1 MMNKTI
7 ALWLVLFASAKG
19 WAQAAKDSFAAPATL
34 AQCIQYAIRHQPA
47 IDQALIDE
55 RITDYNIRNRL
66 ADWYPQIAFAYS
78 LQHNF
83 QRSTGFF
90 NGIPTPVGVFNTSV
104 GQLGLSQNI
113 FNRDLLLANR
123 TQGDVRL
130 QARQTT
136 STRKIDVHVNV
147 SKAFYDLLTTQQQI
161 KVADE
166 NIARLQ
172 KSLSDAFYRY
182 QTGIA
187 DKTDYKRAQISLN
200 NTVAARQANVA
211 ALSAKTETLKSL
223 MGYPVTAPLNVVY
236 DSLQLERE
244 VAFDTLQL
252 LDITRRIEYQQ
263 LAVQS
268 RLQEANVSYQR
279 DSFLPTVSAN
289 VGYNFNYFNNNFG
302 KLYSSNYP
310 NSFIGLTAGIPIFQG
325 GKRKT
330 NVRIAELQVDRTALD
345 AVAFA
350 NTANSQ
356 YATAVSGYKGALD
369 NYLASKAN
377 VALAQ
382 EVYDVINLQYKA
394 GIKTYLEVI
403 TAEADLRTAQI
414 NYFNAL
420 YQVLVNKLDAQ
431 RALGQIVY

>member
-1 MMNKTI
+1 MKKFI
-7 ALWLVLFASAKG
+7 LLLLLGLGLKSYG
-19 WAQAAKDSFAAPATL
+19 QAVRDSFAAPATL
-34 AQCIQYAIRHQPA
+34 EQCIQYAIRHQPA
-47 IDQALIDE
+47 VEQALIDE

-66 ADWYPQIAFAYS
+66 ADWYPQIGFNYS

-83 QRSTGFF
+83 QRSTSFF
-90 NGIPTPVGVFNTSV
+90 NGVPTPVGVFNSSV

-136 STRKIDVHVNV
+136 SVRKIDVHVNV

-166 NIARLQ
+166 NIGRLQ
-172 KSLSDAFYRY
+172 KSLSDAYYRY
-182 QTGIA
+182 QSGVT

-200 NTVAARQANVA
+200 NTTATRQANVA
-211 ALSAKTETLKSL
+211 ALSAKTEYLKSL
-223 MGYPVTAPLNVVY
+223 MGYPVTAPLAVVY
-236 DSLQLERE
+236 DSLKLERE
-244 VAFDTLQL
+244 VSFDTLQG
-252 LDITRRIEYQQ
+252 LDITRRVEYQQ
-263 LAVQS
+263 LSVQS
-268 RLQEANVSYQR
+268 RLQLANVVYQR
-279 DSFLPTVSAN
+279 NSFLPTVSAN
-289 VGYNFNYFNNNFG
+289 LGYNFNYFSNNFG
-302 KLYSSNYP
+302 KLYGANYP
-310 NSFIGLTAGIPIFQG
+310 NSFIGLSAGIPIFQG

-330 NVRIAELQVDRTALD
+330 AVRIAELQVDRTGLD
-345 AVAFA
+345 IINFA

-356 YATAVSGYKGALD
+356 YATALSGYKGALD

-382 EVYDVINLQYKA
+382 EVYDVIQLQYKA

-403 TAEADLRTAQI
+403 TSETDLRTAQI

>member
-1 MMNKTI
+1 MQKI
-7 ALWLVLFASAKG
+7 VVPFLLVFAGLKG
-19 WAQAAKDSFAAPATL
+19 FSQTARDSFITAATL
-34 AQCIQYAIRHQPA
+34 EQCIQYAVKHQPA
-47 IDQALIDE
+47 VEQALIDE

-66 ADWYPQIAFAYS
+66 ADWYPQIGFNYS

-83 QRSTGFF
+83 QRSTSFF
-90 NGIPTPVGVFNTSV
+90 NGVATPVGVNNTSA
-104 GQLGLSQNI
+104 GQLGLSQNL

-130 QARQTT
+130 QTRQTT
-136 STRKIDVHVNV
+136 SIRKIDIHVAV

-182 QTGIA
+182 QAGVV

-200 NTVAARQANVA
+200 NTVASRQANVA
-211 ALSAKTETLKSL
+211 ALSGKTETLKSL
-223 MGYPVTAPLNVVY
+223 MGYPVEAPLAVAY
-236 DSLQLERE
+236 DSLKLERE
-244 VAFDTLQL
+244 VTFDTLQS

-263 LAVQS
+263 LSTTA
-268 RLQEANVSYQR
+268 RLQQANVGYQR
-279 DSFLPTVSAN
+279 NSFLPTIAAN
-289 VGYNFNYFNNNFG
+289 AGYNFNYLSNSFG
-302 KLYSSNYP
+302 KLYSANYP
-310 NSFIGLTAGIPIFQG
+310 ASFIGLTAGIPIFQG
-325 GKRKT
+325 GKRKN
-330 NVRIAELQVDRTALD
+330 NVRIAELQVDRTSLD
-345 AVAFA
+345 IVAFA

-356 YATAVSGYKGALD
+356 FATALATYKGALD

-382 EVYDVINLQYKA
+382 EVYDVIQLQYKA

-403 TAEADLRTAQI
+403 TSETDLRTAQI

-420 YQVLVNKLDAQ
+420 YQVLVNKVDAQ

>member
-1 MMNKTI
+1 MNKTVV
-7 ALWLVLFASAKG
+7 LLFALFTGAG
-19 WAQAAKDSFAAPATL
+19 GFAQEARDSFAAPATL
-34 AQCIQYAIRHQPA
+34 AQCIQYAVRHQPV
-47 IDQALIDE
+47 IDQSLIDE

-66 ADWYPQIAFAYS
+66 ADWFPQIGFNYG

-83 QRSTGFF
+83 QRSTSFF
-90 NGIPTPVGVFNTSV
+90 NGIATPVGVFNTSV
-104 GQLGLSQNI
+104 GQLAVSQNI

-166 NIARLQ
+166 NIGRLQ

-182 QTGIA
+182 QAGVV

-200 NTVAARQANVA
+200 NTTAQRQANVA
-211 ALSAKTETLKSL
+211 ALSAKTEYLKSL
-223 MGYPVTAPLNVVY
+223 MGYPVTAPLRVVY

-244 VAFDTLQL
+244 VSFDTLQG
-252 LDITRRIEYQQ
+252 LDVTRRIEYQQ
-263 LAVQS
+263 LSVQS
-268 RLQEANVSYQR
+268 RLQQANVTYQR
-279 DSFLPTVSAN
+279 NSFLPTVAATG
-289 VGYNFNYFNNNFG
+289 GYNFNYFSNNIG
-302 KLYSSNYP
+302 KLYGANYP

-325 GKRKT
+325 GKRKN
-330 NVRIAELQVDRTALD
+330 NVRIAELQVDRTGLD
-345 AVAFA
+345 IINFT

-356 YATAVSGYKGALD
+356 YATALGGYKGALD

-382 EVYDVINLQYKA
+382 EVYDVINLQYRA
-394 GIKTYLEVI
+394 GIKTYLEVV
-403 TAEADLRTAQI
+403 TSETDLRTAQI

>member
-1 MMNKTI
+1 MKKT
-7 ALWLVLFASAKG
+7 AVLLLLIFAGAKVFS
-19 WAQAAKDSFAAPATL
+19 QAPRDSFPAAATL
-34 AQCIQYAIRHQPA
+34 EDCIQYAVRHQPA
-47 IDQALIDE
+47 VEQALIDE

-66 ADWYPQIAFAYS
+66 ADWYPQIGFNYG

-83 QRSTGFF
+83 QRTTSFF
-90 NGIPTPVGVFNTSV
+90 NGVATPVGVNNTSA
-104 GQLGLSQNI
+104 GQLAVSQNL
-113 FNRDLLLANR
+113 FSRDLLLANR

-136 STRKIDVHVNV
+136 GIRKIDVHVAV

-182 QTGIA
+182 QAGVV

-200 NTVAARQANVA
+200 NTIATRQANTA
-211 ALSAKTETLKSL
+211 AISGKTEYLKSL
-223 MGYPVTAPLNVVY
+223 MGYPVTAPLAVAY
-236 DSLQLERE
+236 DSLKLERE
-244 VAFDTLQL
+244 VAFDTLQG

-263 LAVQS
+263 LTTTA
-268 RLQEANVSYQR
+268 RLQQANVRYQR
-279 DSFLPTVSAN
+279 NSFLPTVSAN
-289 VGYNFNYFNNNFG
+289 AGYNFNYLNNNLG
-302 KLYSSNYP
+302 KLYAANYP

-325 GKRKT
+325 GKRK
-330 NVRIAELQVDRTALD
+330 NNIRIAELQVDRVGLD
-345 AVAFA
+345 IVNFA
-350 NTANSQ
+350 ATANSQ
-356 YATAVSGYKGALD
+356 YAVALASYKGALD

-382 EVYDVINLQYKA
+382 EVYDVIQLQYKA

-403 TAEADLRTAQI
+403 TSETDLRTAQI

-420 YQVLVNKLDAQ
+420 YQVLVNKVDAQ
-431 RALGQIVY
+431 RALGEIVY